1 MHKKTRKKVIR
12 FYSALAALF
21 AGANRTLFATEIESL
36 ADELGDQISL
46 DTQMCNLGDLVNLFE
61 PVSDN
66 ELLKFKIEV
75 TRAAFADLSPW
86 FRDRAVIDVIDD
98 LRRQT
103 NTTSDYDLFVS
114 INNVRRILHKDGFET
129 GYAVVTMVV
138 SNANTLTKLLDIPSE
153 DSDKD
158 EIEVYL
164 A

>member
-1 MHKKTRKKVIR
+1 MNKKTRKKIIKLYNA
-12 FYSALAALF
+12 FSALF
-21 AGANRTLFATEIESL
+21 AGADRTLFATEIESL

-46 DTQMCNLGDLVNLFE
+46 DAQMCNPEDLMVLLE
-61 PVSDN
+61 HASSDD
-66 ELLKFKIEV
+66 LLKFKIEV
-75 TRAAFADLSPW
+75 VRAAFADLSPW
-86 FRDRAVIDVIDD
+86 FRDRMVIDVIDD

-103 NTTSDYDLFVS
+103 NTTSAYDLFVS

-138 SNANTLTKLLDIPSE
+138 SNADTLTKLLDIPSE
-153 DSDKD
+153 NSDKS